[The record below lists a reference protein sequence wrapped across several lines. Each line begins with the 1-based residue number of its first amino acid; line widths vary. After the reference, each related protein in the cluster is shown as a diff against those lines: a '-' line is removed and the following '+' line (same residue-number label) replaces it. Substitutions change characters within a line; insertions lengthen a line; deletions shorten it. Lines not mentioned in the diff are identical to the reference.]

1 MLKDEEN
8 KTVDFYGY
16 QFWVGQL
23 ENKPMPFFAGILG
36 QYIFVIPHL
45 NAVVIRLGQ
54 FDNPDFRDVPTY
66 QQAALKILK

>member
-1 MLKDEEN
+1 
-8 KTVDFYGY
+8 
-16 QFWVGQL
+16 
-23 ENKPMPFFAGILG
+23 MPFFAGILG

-54 FDNPDFRDVPTY
+54 FDNPDFQDVPTY